1 MKKKKVATTTTTNTR
16 VRRAWRKYKAAR
28 DELEGLLSDLG
39 DELAKLYEAS
49 DEVNKARRNLEQVCR
64 EEGEG
69 VGPITVIRRRSVTY
83 NPDYFEKL
91 LAKEPELLEDLI
103 VRQSKVN
110 NKVLEAYIEAGHITD
125 DEAKLGVADTSV
137 TFQVKGVPHEV
148 LLP

>member
-1 MKKKKVATTTTTNTR
+1 MKKKKVATTTTKNTR

-39 DELAKLYEAS
+39 EELAQLYDAS
-49 DEVNKARRNLEQVCR
+49 DEVNKALRSLEQVCR

-69 VGPITVIRRRSVTY
+69 IGPITVVRRRSVSY

-91 LAKEPELLEDLI
+91 LENEPELLDDLI
-103 VRQSKVN
+103 VRQAKVN
-110 NKVLEAYIEAGHITD
+110 NKVLEAYIEAGHVTD
-125 DEAKLGVADTSV
+125 DEAKLGVADTNV
-137 TFQVKGVPHEV
+137 GFQVKGVPKEV